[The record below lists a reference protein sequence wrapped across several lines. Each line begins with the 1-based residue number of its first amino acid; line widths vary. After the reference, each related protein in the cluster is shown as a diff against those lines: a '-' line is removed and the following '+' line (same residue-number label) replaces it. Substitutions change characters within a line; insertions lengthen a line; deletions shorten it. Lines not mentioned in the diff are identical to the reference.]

1 MTSLKSSMRSGLLK
15 NINRNMT
22 KYKKEMKDAISNM
35 SLAKDDIP
43 SLSKN
48 LKTYFEN
55 KDKLNVLEVRKS
67 IILRKGD
74 ENAK

>member
-1 MTSLKSSMRSGLLK
+1 MTSLKSSMRKELLR

-22 KYKKEMKDAISNM
+22 KYKKEMGDAINNI
-35 SLAKDDIP
+35 SLAKDDVP

-48 LKTYFEN
+48 LKTYFES

>member
-1 MTSLKSSMRSGLLK
+1 MTDLKSSMTSGLLK

-22 KYKKEMKDAISNM
+22 NYKKEMKDAIDNM
-35 SLAKDDIP
+35 ALAKDDVP
-43 SLSKN
+43 SLSRN

-55 KDKLNVLEVRKS
+55 KDKLNVLEDRKA

>member
-1 MTSLKSSMRSGLLK
+1 MTSLKSSMRKELLR

-22 KYKKEMKDAISNM
+22 KYKKEMSDAISNI
-35 SLAKDDIP
+35 SLAKDDVP

-48 LKTYFEN
+48 LKTYFES
-55 KDKLNVLEVRKS
+55 KDKLNVLEDRRS

>member
-1 MTSLKSSMRSGLLK
+1 MTSLKSSITSGLLK

-22 KYKKEMKDAISNM
+22 KYKKEMGDAINNM
-35 SLAKDDIP
+35 SLAKDDVP

-55 KDKLNVLEVRKS
+55 KDKLNVLEDRKS

>member
-1 MTSLKSSMRSGLLK
+1 MTSLKSSMTSGLLK

-22 KYKKEMKDAISNM
+22 KYKKEMNEAISNM
-35 SLAKDDIP
+35 ALAKDDVP

-55 KDKLNVLEVRKS
+55 KDKLNVLEDRKS
-67 IILRKGD
+67 IILRKGE